1 MYERFFQSYRSD
13 FFFGGFRIVG
23 FRPQLFGLSLVIR
36 MSQKFELTVKT
47 SIILDKIVTFSMIK
61 ILVEYFSSLKKPFQH
76 CEELK
81 HNHLSKMFSFDKIVL
96 KVLSDFVNLHSST
109 FSKLDAHGYE
119 VSQDLISSL
128 CIRLKY
134 HAKLE
139 NRQFRKNYLRSKLN
153 RLTIVQNN

>member
-1 MYERFFQSYRSD
+1 M
-13 FFFGGFRIVG
+13 
-23 FRPQLFGLSLVIR
+23 LSENIIR
-36 MSQKFELTVKT
+36 
-47 SIILDKIVTFSMIK
+47 
-61 ILVEYFSSLKKPFQH
+61 
-76 CEELK
+76 EELK

-119 VSQDLISSL
+119 VSKDLISSFL